1 MSLAKQ
7 ITCIRSREGTH
18 IHTHT
23 RIDIQTL
30 QPNCS
35 QNAMRVQLNNE
46 MIDKL
51 QAAQYMRHVIE
62 PT

>member
-18 IHTHT
+18 IHT
-23 RIDIQTL
+23 RICIQTL

-35 QNAMRVQLNNE
+35 QDAMRVQLNNE